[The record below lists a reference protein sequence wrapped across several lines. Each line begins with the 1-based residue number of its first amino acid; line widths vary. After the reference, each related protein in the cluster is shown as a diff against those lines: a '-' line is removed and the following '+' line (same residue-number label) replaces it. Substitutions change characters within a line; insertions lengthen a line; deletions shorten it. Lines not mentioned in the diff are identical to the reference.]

1 MLPCKPWTSWGVDM
15 RIVSLLPSTTE
26 IAFAL
31 GLGDQ
36 VVAVTHECDYPPEAR
51 ERPVITSS
59 ALDHHHA
66 TSAEIDAAVR
76 GQVRDGISIYS
87 LDTVM
92 LERLQPDLVLT
103 QALCDVCAVSFG
115 VVEQAV
121 AQVSA
126 APRILS
132 LEPTSLEGIFG
143 SILAVGNATGRR
155 AQAIE
160 LVAQLRA
167 RVERVRERA
176 ARAASRPRVAC
187 LEWFD
192 PPFGPGH
199 WFPELVELAG
209 GRAGLG
215 APGEPS
221 RRLTWDDV
229 VAFAP
234 EVLVLAPCGFDLERA
249 SSEALAV
256 LPRRPGWS
264 ALPAVRAGRV
274 FAVDANSYFSRP
286 GPRVV
291 DSLELLARLIHPELF
306 AGWGPP
312 EGACRLEKAVAQPGS

>member
-1 MLPCKPWTSWGVDM
+1 MDM

-51 ERPVITSS
+51 ERPVITAS

-76 GQVRDGISIYS
+76 GQLRDGISIYN
-87 LDTVM
+87 LDTAL

-115 VVEQAV
+115 VVERAV

-132 LEPTSLEGIFG
+132 LEPTDLEGIFG
-143 SILAVGNATGRR
+143 AILAVGNATGRR
-155 AQAIE
+155 PQAAE
-160 LVAQLRA
+160 LVARLRA

-176 ARAASRPRVAC
+176 ARATSRPRVAC

-199 WFPELVELAG
+199 WLPELVELAG
-209 GRAGLG
+209 GRTGLG

-221 RRLTWDDV
+221 RRVAWDEV

-234 EVLVLAPCGFDLERA
+234 EVIVLAPCGFDLERA
-249 SSEALAV
+249 AGEALAV
-256 LPRRPGWS
+256 LPRRPGWDT
-264 ALPAVRAGRV
+264 LPAVRAGRV

-291 DSLELLARLIHPELF
+291 DSLELLARLIHPDLF

-312 EGACRLEKAVAQPGS
+312 EGARRLGEAVT

>member
-1 MLPCKPWTSWGVDM
+1 M

-51 ERPVITSS
+51 QRPVITAS

-76 GQVRDGISIYS
+76 GQLRDGISIYT
-87 LDTVM
+87 LDTAM

-132 LEPTSLEGIFG
+132 LEPTDLEGIFG

-155 AQAIE
+155 AQAVE

-167 RVERVRERA
+167 RVERVRQRA
-176 ARAASRPRVAC
+176 ARATYRPRVAC

-199 WFPELVELAG
+199 WLPELVELAG

-221 RRLTWDDV
+221 RRVAWDEV

-234 EVLVLAPCGFDLERA
+234 EVIVLAPCGFDLERA
-249 SSEALAV
+249 RSEALAT
-256 LPRRPGWS
+256 LPRRPGWD

-291 DSLELLARLIHPELF
+291 DSLELLARLIHPDLF
-306 AGWGPP
+306 PGWGPP
-312 EGACRLEKAVAQPGS
+312 EGASRLEEAVA

>member
-1 MLPCKPWTSWGVDM
+1 M

-51 ERPVITSS
+51 QRPVITAS
-59 ALDHHHA
+59 ALDHHSA

-76 GQVRDGISIYS
+76 GQLRDGISIYS
-87 LDTVM
+87 LDTAM

-121 AQVSA
+121 AQVRA

-132 LEPTSLEGIFG
+132 LEPTDLEGIFG

-155 AQAIE
+155 AQAVE

-176 ARAASRPRVAC
+176 ARATCRPRVAC

-199 WFPELVELAG
+199 WLPELVELAG

-221 RRLTWDDV
+221 RRVTWDEV

-234 EVLVLAPCGFDLERA
+234 EVIVLAPCGFDLERA

-256 LPRRPGWS
+256 LPRRPGWDT
-264 ALPAVRAGRV
+264 LPAVRAGRV

-291 DSLELLARLIHPELF
+291 DSLELLARLIHPDLF

-312 EGACRLEKAVAQPGS
+312 EGARRLEEAVP

>member
-1 MLPCKPWTSWGVDM
+1 M

-51 ERPVITSS
+51 ARPVITAS

-76 GQVRDGISIYS
+76 GQLRDGISIYS
-87 LDTVM
+87 LDTAL
-92 LERLQPDLVLT
+92 LERLEPDLVLT

-115 VVEQAV
+115 VVERAV
-121 AQVSA
+121 AGVSA

-132 LEPTSLEGIFG
+132 LEPTDLEGIFG

-155 AQAIE
+155 ARAAE

-176 ARAASRPRVAC
+176 ARATYRPRVAC

-199 WFPELVELAG
+199 WLPELVELAG

-221 RRLTWDDV
+221 RRVTWDEV

-234 EVLVLAPCGFDLERA
+234 EVIVLAPCGFDLERTVK
-249 SSEALAV
+249 EALAA
-256 LPRRPGWS
+256 LPWRPGWD
-264 ALPAVRAGRV
+264 ALPAVRAGQV

-291 DSLELLARLIHPELF
+291 DSLELLARLIHPDLF

-312 EGACRLEKAVAQPGS
+312 EGARPLAPALR

>member
-1 MLPCKPWTSWGVDM
+1 M

-31 GLGDQ
+31 GLGDE
-36 VVAVTHECDYPPEAR
+36 VVAVTHECDYPPQAR
-51 ERPVITSS
+51 QRPVITAS

-76 GQVRDGISIYS
+76 GQLRDGISIYS
-87 LDTVM
+87 LDTAM

-121 AQVSA
+121 AQVRA

-132 LEPTSLEGIFG
+132 LEPTDLEGIFG

-155 AQAIE
+155 AQAVE
-160 LVAQLRA
+160 LVAQLRG

-176 ARAASRPRVAC
+176 ARATCRPRVAC

-199 WFPELVELAG
+199 WLPELVELAG

-221 RRLTWDDV
+221 RRVTWDEV

-234 EVLVLAPCGFDLERA
+234 EVIVLAPCGFDLERA

-256 LPRRPGWS
+256 LPRRPGWDT
-264 ALPAVRAGRV
+264 LPAVRAGRV

-291 DSLELLARLIHPELF
+291 DSLELLARLIHPDLF

-312 EGACRLEKAVAQPGS
+312 EGARRLEEAVP

>member
-1 MLPCKPWTSWGVDM
+1 M

-31 GLGDQ
+31 GLGDH

-51 ERPVITSS
+51 QRPVITSS
-59 ALDHHHA
+59 VLDHHNA

-76 GQVRDGISIYS
+76 GQLRDGISIYH
-87 LDTVM
+87 LNTAL
-92 LERLQPDLVLT
+92 LEELQPDLVLT

-115 VVEQAV
+115 VVERAV
-121 AQVSA
+121 AEVGA

-132 LEPTSLEGIFG
+132 LEPTDLEGVFG
-143 SILAVGNATGRR
+143 SILAVGHATGQR
-155 AQAIE
+155 ARAVE

-176 ARAASRPRVAC
+176 AAVTSRPRVAF
-187 LEWFD
+187 LEWLD

-199 WFPELVELAG
+199 WLPELIELAG
-209 GRAGLG
+209 GYAGFG

-221 RRLTWDDV
+221 RRVAWSEV

-234 EVLVLAPCGFDLERA
+234 EVMVLAPCGFDLERTVR
-249 SSEALAV
+249 EALAA
-256 LPRRPGWS
+256 LPQRPGWET
-264 ALPAVRAGRV
+264 LPAVRSGRV

-291 DSLELLARLIHPELF
+291 DSLELLARLVQPDLF

-312 EGACRLEKAVAQPGS
+312 EAAWPLR